1 MTLHIAICDDEPE
14 AIDALQKQLE
24 SLSFDLDLTFSIDT
38 FTSGKDLLST
48 ISASDEFPY
57 QLLFLDIEISDEN
70 GIEISRS
77 LYRSM
82 PTESYLIFVSS
93 YPKYMQDSF
102 SVHPFSYLTKPVLK
116 VDIQN
121 VLNDILERYKKDRVH
136 MMVVTN
142 DGRDISV
149 PVKNITYIQGTD
161 TRKRE
166 ITIHVNSEEFICR
179 GSISDI
185 EHDFSDILFR
195 LNRTTLVNLLNIHYI
210 KDDKV
215 VMHTGD
221 MLQVSVRAKRQLI
234 HLLQS
239 NPAFTR

>member
-24 SLSFDLDLTFSIDT
+24 SLSFDLDLTFSIDA

-48 ISASDEFPY
+48 ISVSDEFPY
-57 QLLFLDIEISDEN
+57 QLLFLDVEISDKN
-70 GIEISRS
+70 GIEIARS

-102 SVHPFSYLTKPVLK
+102 SVHPFSY
-116 VDIQN
+116 
-121 VLNDILERYKKDRVH
+121 DILERYKKDRVH

-149 PVKNITYIQGTD
+149 SVKNITYIQGTD

>member
-1 MTLHIAICDDEPE
+1 
-14 AIDALQKQLE
+14 
-24 SLSFDLDLTFSIDT
+24 
-38 FTSGKDLLST
+38 
-48 ISASDEFPY
+48 
-57 QLLFLDIEISDEN
+57 
-70 GIEISRS
+70 
-77 LYRSM
+77 
-82 PTESYLIFVSS
+82 
-93 YPKYMQDSF
+93 
-102 SVHPFSYLTKPVLK
+102 
-116 VDIQN
+116 
-121 VLNDILERYKKDRVH
+121 

-149 PVKNITYIQGTD
+149 SVKNITYIQGTD

>member
-24 SLSFDLDLTFSIDT
+24 SLSFDLDLTFSIDA

-48 ISASDEFPY
+48 ISVSDEFPY
-57 QLLFLDIEISDEN
+57 QLLFLDVEISDKN
-70 GIEISRS
+70 GIEIARS

-149 PVKNITYIQGTD
+149 SVKNITYIQGTD

>member
-1 MTLHIAICDDEPE
+1 MTLHTAICDDEPE

-38 FTSGKDLLST
+38 FTNGKDLLST

-57 QLLFLDIEISDEN
+57 QLLFLDVEISDEN
-70 GIEISRS
+70 GIEIARL

-82 PTESYLIFVSS
+82 PTESFLIFVSS

-116 VDIQN
+116 IDIQK
-121 VLNDILERYKKDRVH
+121 VLNDILERYKKERVH

-142 DGRDISV
+142 DGRDVSL

-179 GSISDI
+179 GSIGDL
-185 EHDFSDILFR
+185 EHTYSDILFR

-221 MLQVSVRAKRQLI
+221 MLPVSVRAKRQLI
-234 HLLQS
+234 HLLQN